1 MRVKERRIASIPADQ
16 QGMQA
21 AHIIHAHIALHKT
34 DLSDYI
40 AIIGSGMIQRNEDRA
55 QTSSCRPDLEKVE
68 TAIHLN
74 PGSGR
79 PGSRKAADRIRAGAL
94 LLPALVRYDWQH
106 SSSQLPII
114 PNDARRISSP
124 GGRYCVWGPA
134 PSIDLRDTV
143 KNQRLGGRLLRK
155 YYAFV
160 RVGGLPFGQAIRF
173 LHA

>member
-1 MRVKERRIASIPADQ
+1 
-16 QGMQA
+16 MQT

-40 AIIGSGMIQRNEDRA
+40 AIIGSGMIQRNGDRA

-124 GGRYCVWGPA
+124 GGRYCVHGPVLKAASSPNDARIQALPGTSACFLCICTGSQPIRAASHPVSACLPFTMGASTSPGPA
-134 PSIDLRDTV
+134 L
-143 KNQRLGGRLLRK
+143 
-155 YYAFV
+155 
-160 RVGGLPFGQAIRF
+160 
-173 LHA
+173 